1 VDDFPY
7 MLHFGDPGMMCEN
20 GCKSWESVEKDDSKL
35 GFRRVFLEL
44 PRPPPKIRRQSLE
57 LYDTTH
63 AVSKVDCMA
72 HNISEI
78 MKILQ
83 IGCGN
88 LRV

>member
-1 VDDFPY
+1 MDDLPY
-7 MLHFGDPGMMCEN
+7 MLHFGDPGIMCEN
-20 GCKSWESVEKDDSKL
+20 GCKSWENAEKDDIKL

-44 PRPPPKIRRQSLE
+44 PCPPSRIRRQSLE
-57 LYDTTH
+57 LDDTTH

-83 IGCGN
+83 IGCGS
-88 LRV
+88 LSV